1 MLIWFLMVI
10 PIVAVLILSIFF
22 QKKIALWEYLLVFGV
37 PIIII
42 FVAKQSSIHYQTQD
56 TEYWNSYLV
65 SAEYYEYWS
74 TWIIK
79 PVQEKNVLELEKIG
93 DVVP

>member
-42 FVAKQSSIHYQTQD
+42 FVAFG
-56 TEYWNSYLV
+56 V
-65 SAEYYEYWS
+65 P
-74 TWIIK
+74 IIII
-79 PVQEKNVLELEKIG
+79 LL
-93 DVVP
+93 